1 MNRPNWVTH
10 EKQWLRDCCSVT
22 TACRDYLAGTLGLIE
37 ASRLLASCSHSLRE
51 DRNSEFTF
59 FIAVESETDHLPVGE
74 YRNQWAADS
83 LKAKDEEINSI
94 EEFYRR
100 DAVAAATFLLK
111 RFQEAEQ
118 AASSNGDKLSN

>member
-1 MNRPNWVTH
+1 MNRPNWVTD
-10 EKQWLRDCCSVT
+10 EKQWLRDCRSVT
-22 TACRDYLAGTLGLIE
+22 TACRDYLTGTLGLIE
-37 ASRLLASCSHSLRE
+37 ASRYLASCAHSLRE

-83 LKAKDEEINSI
+83 LEVKDDEINSI

-100 DAVAAATFLLK
+100 DAVAAATLLLK
-111 RFQEAEQ
+111 RFEEAV
-118 AASSNGDKLSN
+118 